1 MSVNSIQNT
10 QATVDNLAVSQAQSA
25 EKQAS
30 QNSAIPLDRVTIS
43 VAAQAKQTAS
53 SIGAVADNGSK

>member
-1 MSVNSIQNT
+1 MSVNSVHSS

-30 QNSAIPLDRVTIS
+30 QNDAIPVDKVTIS
-43 VAAQAKQTAS
+43 VAAQAKQTAA
-53 SIGAVADNGSK
+53 SIGANPDHSGK